1 MNSKWFKTIISDQA
15 PLQRG
20 FDITQKTANPGDV
33 PVISSGGIS
42 YYTDNPILSG
52 PGVVIGRKGTLGTV
66 FYVASNYWPSDTTLW
81 ITDFKG
87 NNPKFVYYFYKTLSV
102 MMLNL
107 DVGSA
112 NPTLNRNHLH
122 SREILWTD
130 RQSQDRIAEILS
142 SFDDK
147 IELNRQM
154 NRTLEQIA
162 RALFKSWFI
171 DFDPVHAKQR
181 GEQPAGMDAET
192 AALFPDRFV
201 EIDGKEVPEGW
212 KVKALDSV
220 ADFLN
225 GLALQKYPPTG
236 EDDLPIIKIAQLR
249 KGNTEGSGL
258 AGRNVGSKYTV
269 QDGDVLFSWSGSL
282 EVVRWSGGE
291 GALNQHLFKVT
302 SSTQPAWFVYYWL
315 LEHLPHF
322 REIAANKATTM
333 GHIQR
338 GHLTDAKVYVPEKNL
353 LDALGRQMQPVFEQI
368 FQNDLEA
375 RRLAE
380 LRDSLLP
387 RLLSGEL
394 DVSDW
399 ENAVEDPE
407 GAPA

>member
-1 MNSKWFKTIISDQA
+1 MNSKWFKTTISDQA

-66 FYVASNYWPSDTTLW
+66 FYFASNYWPSDTTLW

-142 SFDDK
+142 SFDEK

-154 NRTLEQIA
+154 NRTLEQMA

-192 AALFPDRFV
+192 AALFPDRFE
-201 EIDGKEVPEGW
+201 EIEGKEVPDGW

-269 QDGDVLFSWSGSL
+269 QDGDILFSWSGSL
-282 EVVRWSGGE
+282 EVVRCQVEKERS
-291 GALNQHLFKVT
+291 T
-302 SSTQPAWFVYYWL
+302 S
-315 LEHLPHF
+315 
-322 REIAANKATTM
+322 
-333 GHIQR
+333 
-338 GHLTDAKVYVPEKNL
+338 
-353 LDALGRQMQPVFEQI
+353 I
-368 FQNDLEA
+368 F
-375 RRLAE
+375 
-380 LRDSLLP
+380 SK
-387 RLLSGEL
+387 
-394 DVSDW
+394 
-399 ENAVEDPE
+399 
-407 GAPA
+407 

>member
-1 MNSKWFKTIISDQA
+1 MRAWANTTVQA
-15 PLQRG
+15 
-20 FDITQKTANPGDV
+20 T
-33 PVISSGGIS
+33 
-42 YYTDNPILSG
+42 
-52 PGVVIGRKGTLGTV
+52 
-66 FYVASNYWPSDTTLW
+66 
-81 ITDFKG
+81 
-87 NNPKFVYYFYKTLSV
+87 
-102 MMLNL
+102 LNL
-107 DVGSA
+107 K
-112 NPTLNRNHLH
+112 
-122 SREILWTD
+122 EIKELPLPWPKKGVRD
-130 RQSQDRIAEILS
+130 SIVDIADALEN
-142 SFDDK
+142 K

-154 NRTLEQIA
+154 NRTLEQMA

-171 DFDPVHAKQR
+171 DFDPVHAKQH

-201 EIDGKEVPEGW
+201 EIDGKEVPDGW

-249 KGNTEGSGL
+249 KGNTEGSGF

-380 LRDSLLP
+380 LRDSVLP

-399 ENAVEDPE
+399 ENAVEAPE
-407 GAPA
+407 SAPA

>member
-1 MNSKWFKTIISDQA
+1 MTSKWMALPLSDVIE
-15 PLQRG
+15 LQRG
-20 FDITQKTANPGDV
+20 HDLPETQRRPGVV
-33 PVISSGGIS
+33 PVMGSFGGVTGFHDEAKS
-42 YYTDNPILSG
+42 EG
-52 PGVVIGRKGTLGTV
+52 PGVTIGRSGASLGKIG
-66 FYVASNYWPSDTTLW
+66 YSEQDYWPLNTVLYVKN
-81 ITDFKG
+81 FKG
-87 NNPKFVYYFYKTLSV
+87 NNPYYIYQLLKSIDFAAFNS
-102 MMLNL
+102 
-107 DVGSA
+107 GSA
-112 NPTLNRNHLH
+112 QPSLNRNYIASIEVNLPDVH
-122 SREILWTD
+122 I
-130 RQSQDRIAEILS
+130 QIRIAKLIAA
-142 SFDDK
+142 FDDK
-147 IELNRQM
+147 IELNHQM
-154 NRTLEQIA
+154 NRTLEQMA

-269 QDGDVLFSWSGSL
+269 QDGDILFSWSGSL

-353 LDALGRQMQPVFEQI
+353 LDALGQQMQPVFERI

-399 ENAVEDPE
+399 ETAVEAPE